1 MKTRSSK
8 IAFSYRD
15 FDPDV
20 KYMIFEKLL
29 RSYDLGDK
37 RLSLVGNVFT
47 NLMHGP
53 IWCCA
58 RVLYGPEFENEWNHD
73 VWKQLCERWGLFW
86 RPPNTWWKVCAYR
99 MEHEGTK
106 LTPPARGALSRKGRR
121 KPFSLKL
128 MHAAAR
134 KDCTM
139 LLEEML
145 AIPGVDVN
153 ETLLQCE
160 DDNVTRYFTSLN
172 LAAYCGSVQS
182 TRILLSRPGVDVNAT
197 DWKGLAPLHA
207 AAAMNHVS
215 ILRLLLDTKK
225 VDVNQAV
232 RDGRG
237 HTALT
242 CACAKNHHD
251 AVAEL
256 LREED
261 LDLRRVLSNGWTAL
275 DVAIL
280 KDSGEC
286 LALLL
291 KDKRISGLTP
301 GNFFSLAMYRSCVR
315 NLCNSLRVLLEDGR
329 ADVNLRDP
337 NGKTALHHACTLG
350 HEEAV
355 EVLLSHANNLD
366 VNAKDLTGCSA
377 LLHALRKPSTP
388 PAHDRCGIVRRLVK
402 APGIDVNGKQ
412 PQAPIFSAIASGSVD
427 LLNALLT
434 HPNIDLNATMD
445 APYLSEKLGCGALE
459 KPKRVTPLSMLC
471 YFRFAKGVTA
481 LLKYKRGVVVQAGPG
496 INFLG
501 VQENATALHVAL
513 MYNQYHIAQLLLSQP
528 GIDINAK
535 GPNGETAL
543 MVAAGPPR
551 VPALPVRDAGPKLNL
566 VKTALGRYDRMDKAS
581 NGTVNPLFTAEGV
594 VRRILSMPRVDVLA
608 KCSGDVGWLGGPLL
622 HRAAF
627 VDNPHLL
634 QMLRAMTGP
643 PKNTTRAQ
651 GRRKRSC

>member
-1 MKTRSSK
+1 MKTRSPK

-47 NLMHGP
+47 NLRHGP

-73 VWKQLCERWGLFW
+73 VWKQLCERWGLFR
-86 RPPNTWWKVCAYR
+86 RPPNTWWKACAYR
-99 MEHEGTK
+99 MEYEGTK
-106 LTPPARGALSRKGRR
+106 LFPGPRGALSRKGRR

-134 KDCTM
+134 SDCLM

-153 ETLLQCE
+153 EALSQCE
-160 DDNVTRYFTSLN
+160 DDGVVRYFTPLN
-172 LAAYCGSVQS
+172 LAAYYGSVHS
-182 TRILLSRPGVDVNAT
+182 TRVLLSRPGVHVNAT
-197 DWKGLAPLHA
+197 DWKGMAPLHA
-207 AAAMNHVS
+207 AAGMNHLS

-232 RDGRG
+232 RDGG
-237 HTALT
+237 GSTALIV
-242 CACAKNHHD
+242 ACAKNNHD
-251 AVAEL
+251 AVAQL
-256 LREED
+256 LQEED
-261 LDLRRVLSNGWTAL
+261 LDLGRVLSNGLTAL

-280 KDSGEC
+280 KNSGES

-291 KDKRISGLTP
+291 KDKRVSGLTA
-301 GNFFSLAMYRSCVR
+301 GNYCSIAMYRAIALNACG
-315 NLCNSLRVLLEDGR
+315 SLRVLLEDER
-329 ADVNLRDP
+329 ADVNLRDQ
-337 NGKTALHHACTLG
+337 NGRTALHHACTRG
-350 HEEAV
+350 HEEVV
-355 EVLLSHANNLD
+355 EVLLSHAKNLD
-366 VNAKDLTGCSA
+366 VNAKDATGSSA
-377 LLHALRKPSTP
+377 LQIALVKPCTP
-388 PAHDRCGIVRRLVK
+388 PARDRCGIVRRLVK

-412 PQAPIFSAIASGSVD
+412 PQAPIFRAIYSGSVD

-445 APYLSEKLGCGALE
+445 APYLSERLGCGALE

-471 YFRFAKGVTA
+471 YFRFSKGVSA
-481 LLKYKRGVVVQAGPG
+481 LLNYKRGVVVQAGPR
-496 INFLG
+496 INFWG

-513 MYNQYHIAQLLLSQP
+513 MYNKYDIAQLLLSQP

-566 VKTALGRYDRMDKAS
+566 VKTALGRYDRMDQYNRPA
-581 NGTVNPLFTAEGV
+581 NPLSTAKEV

-608 KCSGDVGWLGGPLL
+608 KCSGDAGWVGGPLL

-627 VDNPHLL
+627 VDNPELL
-634 QMLRAMTGP
+634 QMLRAMKGP

-651 GRRKRSC
+651 ARKKRSC

>member
-1 MKTRSSK
+1 MKTRSSN

-29 RSYDLGDK
+29 VSYDLGDR
-37 RLSLVGNVFT
+37 RLSLVGKVFT
-47 NLMHGP
+47 NLRHGP

-73 VWKQLCERWGLFW
+73 VWKQLCERWGLFR
-86 RPPNTWWKVCAYR
+86 RPPNTCWKVCAYR
-99 MEHEGTK
+99 MEYEGTK
-106 LTPPARGALSRKGRR
+106 LFPVARGALCRKGRR
-121 KPFSLKL
+121 KPFNLKL

-134 KDCTM
+134 KDCPM

-153 ETLLQCE
+153 EALVQCE
-160 DDNVTRYFTSLN
+160 DDGVTRHFTPLN

-182 TRILLSRPGVDVNAT
+182 TRILLSRPGIDVNAK
-197 DWKGLAPLHA
+197 DWKGMAPLHG
-207 AAAMNHVS
+207 AAAMNDAS
-215 ILRLLLDTKK
+215 TLRLLLDTKN

-232 RDGRG
+232 DGES
-237 HTALT
+237 HTALIL
-242 CACAKNHHD
+242 ACAKNNHD

-256 LREED
+256 LQEED
-261 LDLRRVLSNGWTAL
+261 LDLGRALTNGWTAL
-275 DVAIL
+275 DVASL
-280 KDSGEC
+280 KNAGES

-291 KDKRISGLTP
+291 KDKRASDLTH
-301 GNFFSLAMYRSCVR
+301 GNFFGLALYRACDR
-315 NLCNSLRVLLEDGR
+315 NACGSLRVLLEDGR
-329 ADVNLRDP
+329 FDVNERDP
-337 NGKTALHHACTLG
+337 NGRTVLHRACTFG

-366 VNAKDLTGCSA
+366 VNAKDLAGWSA
-377 LLHALRKPSTP
+377 LQHALRKPSAP

-402 APGIDVNGKQ
+402 APGIDVDGKQ
-412 PQAPIFSAIASGSVD
+412 PQAPIFSAIYSGSVD

-434 HPNIDLNATMD
+434 HPNIDLNATME
-445 APYLSEKLGCGALE
+445 APYLSVKLGCGALE
-459 KPKRVTPLSMLC
+459 TPKRVTPLSMLC
-471 YFRFAKGVTA
+471 YFRFAKGVCA
-481 LLKYKRGVVVQAGPG
+481 LVNYKRGPVLAPR

-513 MYNQYHIAQLLLSQP
+513 LYNQYHVAQLLLTLP

-551 VPALPVRDAGPKLNL
+551 FPALPVRDAGTELNL
-566 VKTALGRYDRMDKAS
+566 VKTALGRYDRIDKAS
-581 NGTVNPLFTAEGV
+581 NGTVNSLFTAKGV
-594 VRRILSMPRVDVLA
+594 VRRILNMPRVDVLA
-608 KCSGDVGWLGGPLL
+608 KCSGNVGWVGGPLP

-627 VDNPHLL
+627 VDHPELL
-634 QMLRAMTGP
+634 LKLQAME
-643 PKNTTRAQ
+643 RAQ
-651 GRRKRSC
+651 GWRERSC

>member
-29 RSYDLGDK
+29 RSYDLGDR
-37 RLSLVGNVFT
+37 RLSLIGKVFT
-47 NLMHGP
+47 NLRRGP

-58 RVLYGPEFENEWNHD
+58 RVLYGPEFEDEWNHD
-73 VWKQLCERWGLFW
+73 VWKQLCERWGLFR
-86 RPPNTWWKVCAYR
+86 RPPNTYWKVCAYR
-99 MEHEGTK
+99 MEYEGTK
-106 LTPPARGALSRKGRR
+106 LFPVARGALCCKGRR
-121 KPFSLKL
+121 KPFNLKL

-153 ETLLQCE
+153 ETLVQCE
-160 DDNVTRYFTSLN
+160 DQGVLRYFTPLN

-182 TRILLSRPGVDVNAT
+182 TRILLSSPGIDVNAK
-197 DWKGLAPLHA
+197 DWKGMAPLHA
-207 AAAMNHVS
+207 AAAMNDAS

-225 VDVNQAV
+225 VDVNQTV
-232 RDGRG
+232 DGAR
-237 HTALT
+237 HTALIL
-242 CACAKNHHD
+242 ACAKNNHD

-256 LREED
+256 LQEED
-261 LDLRRVLSNGWTAL
+261 LDLGRALSNGWTAL
-275 DVAIL
+275 DLAAL
-280 KDSGEC
+280 KNSGES

-291 KDKRISGLTP
+291 KDKRAADLTH
-301 GNFFSLAMYRSCVR
+301 GNFVGSALYKACNR
-315 NLCNSLRVLLEDGR
+315 NACASLRVLLADGR
-329 ADVNLRDP
+329 FDVNQRDP
-337 NGKTALHHACTLG
+337 NGRTALHHACTLG

-366 VNAKDLTGCSA
+366 VNAKDLAGWSA
-377 LLHALRKPSTP
+377 LQLALCKPSAP

-402 APGIDVNGKQ
+402 APGIDVDGKQ
-412 PQAPIFSAIASGSVD
+412 PQAPIFSAIYSGSVD

-434 HPNIDLNATMD
+434 HPNIDLNATME
-445 APYLSEKLGCGALE
+445 APYLSVKLGCGALE
-459 KPKRVTPLSMLC
+459 TPKRVTPLSMLC
-471 YFRFAKGVTA
+471 YFRFAKGVCA
-481 LLKYKRGVVVQAGPG
+481 LVNYKRGPVLAPR

-513 MYNQYHIAQLLLSQP
+513 LYNQYHVAQLLLTLP
-528 GIDINAK
+528 AIDINAK

-551 VPALPVRDAGPKLNL
+551 FPALPVRDAGTELNL
-566 VKTALGRYDRMDKAS
+566 VKTALGRYDRIDKAS
-581 NGTVNPLFTAEGV
+581 NGTVNSLFTAEGV
-594 VRRILSMPRVDVLA
+594 VRRILNMPRVDVLT
-608 KCSGDVGWLGGPLL
+608 KCSGNVGWVGGPLP

-627 VDNPHLL
+627 VDHPELL
-634 QMLRAMTGP
+634 LKLQAME
-643 PKNTTRAQ
+643 RAQ
-651 GRRKRSC
+651 GWRERSC